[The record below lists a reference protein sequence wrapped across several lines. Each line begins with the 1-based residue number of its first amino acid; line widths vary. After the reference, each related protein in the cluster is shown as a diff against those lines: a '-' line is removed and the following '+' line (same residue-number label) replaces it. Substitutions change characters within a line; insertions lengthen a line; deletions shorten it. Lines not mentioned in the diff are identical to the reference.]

1 MTRLAGSVSPRC
13 GFGIHRSVQ
22 VIAGIRLRDYFHT
35 DPARLP
41 LVPGFIFPVVRE
53 TPVMRKL
60 LIASAAAVLAG
71 GCSDGTESSVATQMS
86 MRPISV
92 AMDAVGAT
100 RVVRAVVLDQNGEE
114 MPGAPIQWAAASEG
128 VTVTGLGG
136 DSARVT
142 STRPGT
148 STYTATSGSASGTGT
163 VVVTQ
168 TLATVSR
175 ADAEVL
181 RAPAGT
187 AVPVRVLL
195 QDRLGAPAVGLP
207 VTFTIR
213 EGRGSLSAP
222 SAVSDA
228 NGIAAVTWTLGTQ
241 AGDPQLVTAMAAV
254 GKTVDFDA
262 TVVPGPA
269 TQARDWGGGVVTAAR
284 GKALPYVPPVQVNDE
299 YGNSV
304 AGVAVRFTV
313 TSGGGHVTGA
323 EQTTDAG
330 GRATAETW
338 TLGTTV
344 GVNTLTATFPGT
356 SIPPVVM
363 TAYAAI
369 PGTITVTAGNGQA
382 AMAGTAVPVVPT
394 VVVRDSAGAPLA
406 GITVSFTASQGG
418 GSVGTASA
426 TTNASG
432 VATAGRWV
440 LGPAGGINTLSV
452 RAQDLTSDGS
462 SLRAIGCSGGGAGF
476 AMTLCLTSDGSDS
489 RRAVFQAAA
498 ARWSAIIQADV
509 PDASGSIPANACD
522 EGMPSANFVYDD
534 LVIFASIR
542 PIDGPGGVL
551 GAAGPC
557 FFRAGSNL
565 PFIGVM
571 IFDQADVA
579 NLEREGQLAAVILH
593 EMGHVLGIGTIW
605 EPLGLL
611 QNPSTSINR
620 LDTHFSGANAIAG
633 FNEIGGGTYT
643 GGQKVPVENG
653 GPRGTI
659 NGHWRESIL
668 QNELMT
674 GYLNAGSNPLS
685 AVTVRSLADLGYTVD
700 RTAADAFSLTLSLNG
715 APAGARVRL
724 HNDIY
729 TGPRWTM
736 DRSGRRTRIR

>member
-1 MTRLAGSVSPRC
+1 
-13 GFGIHRSVQ
+13 
-22 VIAGIRLRDYFHT
+22 
-35 DPARLP
+35 
-41 LVPGFIFPVVRE
+41 
-53 TPVMRKL
+53 MRKL

-86 MRPISV
+86 MRPGTV
-92 AMDAVGAT
+92 PMDAVGAM
-100 RVVRAVVLDQNGEE
+100 RVVRAVVLDQRGEE
-114 MPGAPIQWAAASEG
+114 MPRAEIQWAATSDG
-128 VTVTGLGG
+128 VTITGLGG

-168 TLATVSR
+168 TLATATR
-175 ADAEVL
+175 ADAEAL
-181 RAPAGT
+181 RAPPGS

-195 QDRLGAPAVGLP
+195 QDPLGAPAVGLP

-213 EGRGSLSAP
+213 EGHGSLSAP

-228 NGIAAVTWTLGTQ
+228 NGIAAVMWTLGTNVGE
-241 AGDPQLVTAMAAV
+241 AHHVTAMAAV

-262 TVVPGPA
+262 TVVAGPA
-269 TQARDWGGGVVTAAR
+269 TQAREWGGGVVTGAR
-284 GKALPYVPPVQVNDE
+284 GRTLPYVPNVYVSDA
-299 YGNSV
+299 YGNRV

-330 GRATAETW
+330 GMAEVESW

-356 SIPPVVM
+356 AIPPVAL

-382 AMAGTAVPVVPT
+382 AMAGTAVPVAPA
-394 VVVRDSAGAPLA
+394 VVVRDSAGGPLA
-406 GITVSFTASQGG
+406 GITVTFAVSQGG

-432 VATAGRWV
+432 VASAGRWV
-440 LGPAGGINTLSV
+440 LGPAGGTNTLSV
-452 RAQDLTSDGS
+452 RVQDLTSDGS
-462 SLRAIGCSGGGAGF
+462 SLSAIGCSGGGAGF
-476 AMTLCLTSDGSDS
+476 AMTLCFTTEASES

-498 ARWSAIIQADV
+498 ARWSAIIRGDV
-509 PDASGSIPANACD
+509 PDASGSIPPNACD
-522 EGMPSANFVYDD
+522 EGMPSADFVYDD

-542 PIDGPGGVL
+542 RIDGPGGVL

-557 FFRAGSNL
+557 FLRAGSKL

-571 IFDQADVA
+571 IFDQADIA
-579 NLEREGQLAAVILH
+579 TLEREGQLSAVILH

-611 QNPSTSINR
+611 KNPSTPTTSTSR
-620 LDTHFSGANAIAG
+620 LDTYFSGANAIAG

-659 NGHWRESIL
+659 NSHWRESIL

-674 GYLNAGSNPLS
+674 GYLNAGANPLS
-685 AVTVRSLADLGYTVD
+685 ALTVRSLVDLGYTVD
-700 RTAADAFSLTLSLNG
+700 AADADAFSLTLSLNG
-715 APAGARVRL
+715 APAGARLRL

-729 TGPRWTM
+729 TGPRWVM
-736 DRSGRRTRIR
+736 DRNGRRTRIP